1 MSLLVPG
8 IASASTAPGAENRVW
23 AFDFTEQVHV
33 GRAAA
38 LTPELHRGC
47 EPCEYDLA
55 SDPFIGLAANMAR
68 LKRGAGICGKGGKA
82 AKGGA
87 KTPIGRRG
95 NPMKVPRGTN
105 SPKKINGRDY
115 TGHALDQMQG
125 RGIMPS
131 AVDDAIRHGGVRGGV
146 PGTTAHYSS
155 VNNVTVITDT
165 ASGRVITVGSGRFG
179 G

>member
-1 MSLLVPG
+1 MPTLDYLQ
-8 IASASTAPGAENRVW
+8 N
-23 AFDFTEQVHV
+23 FLDFTSIGMDVTGV
-33 GRAAA
+33 GVAVSWIPDVLNGGISAARGDVVGAVLSVLAA
-38 LTPELHRGC
+38 L
-47 EPCEYDLA
+47 
-55 SDPFIGLAANMAR
+55 PFVGNAANAAR
-68 LKRGAGICGKGGKA
+68 IKRGAGICGKGGKA